1 MKKVFCLLLVLG
13 LIALTQQ
20 HNLGWYAKKVSNGNA
35 NKRSV
40 DTRKDGIGSTG
51 KRSADNRDSYGNTK
65 RFADTAMP
73 RTNKRSADTQA

>member
-20 HNLGWYAKKVSNGNA
+20 HNLGWHDKA

>member
-20 HNLGWYAKKVSNGNA
+20 HTSGWYDKA

>member
-20 HNLGWYAKKVSNGNA
+20 QNLRWNDKA